1 MLSEGEVSEGE
12 VPTVAT
18 GDGGS
23 PSARSRTHAA
33 EMGGDAPL
41 ADGAAM
47 SDGILVMTERGF
59 GCVGVVG
66 PNGRLLGIVTDGD
79 LRRHMADDLLNRTV
93 DDIMTS
99 APQTIRPKALAA
111 EALGMMNAADRPF
124 TSLFVSEDGHPC
136 GFLHMH
142 DILRAGIA

>member
-1 MLSEGEVSEGE
+1 MH
-12 VPTVAT
+12 T
-18 GDGGS
+18 GN
-23 PSARSRTHAA
+23 AI
-33 EMGGDAPL
+33 PL
-41 ADGAAM
+41 IDSGAAM